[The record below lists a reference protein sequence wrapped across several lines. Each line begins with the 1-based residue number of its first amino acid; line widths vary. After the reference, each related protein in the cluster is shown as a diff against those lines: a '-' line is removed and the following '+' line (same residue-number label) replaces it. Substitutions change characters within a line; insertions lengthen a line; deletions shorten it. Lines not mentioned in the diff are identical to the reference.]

1 MDALKKAEAA
11 KHAGGAESAASEL
24 RIMPDAELTSVDTTP
39 PEPPRS
45 PLPDLAAHGNVI
57 DDQLAAAG
65 SSPARRGM
73 ANPPPHPGNAAGAG
87 PAPDAQA
94 HQLAASQLFSAK
106 QAPRPALSR
115 WGLILGLAAAA
126 ALGIGG
132 WFWWQLQGSRLF
144 PRTTSLIAKPRPP
157 VTAPPVLAAADPVPA
172 LVPEKIAV
180 SPPPP
185 SPPVPPSATTA
196 TRQSQSAPPP
206 AASLSRTPQRE
217 SRESTTAAPALH
229 FEKNQTPTLPRLE
242 QAYDALQAG
251 RQEDAQRL
259 YEQVLHS
266 DPRNVDALLGLAT
279 LAVLQGQPEQ
289 AQSYYLQV
297 LETDPDDASA
307 QAGLI
312 GLKGQSDPQLSESRL
327 KTALSRQ
334 PQSAALHFALG
345 NLYARGQRW
354 SEAQQAYFKA
364 FSCEA
369 DNPDYLFNLAVS
381 LDHLRQPRLAAQYYQ
396 QALNAARGLSSI
408 SFDRQQLE
416 TRLAE
421 LQP

>member
-1 MDALKKAEAA
+1 M
-11 KHAGGAESAASEL
+11 
-24 RIMPDAELTSVDTTP
+24 
-39 PEPPRS
+39 
-45 PLPDLAAHGNVI
+45 
-57 DDQLAAAG
+57 
-65 SSPARRGM
+65 
-73 ANPPPHPGNAAGAG
+73 
-87 PAPDAQA
+87 
-94 HQLAASQLFSAK
+94 
-106 QAPRPALSR
+106 
-115 WGLILGLAAAA
+115 
-126 ALGIGG
+126 
-132 WFWWQLQGSRLF
+132 
-144 PRTTSLIAKPRPP
+144 
-157 VTAPPVLAAADPVPA
+157 
-172 LVPEKIAV
+172 
-180 SPPPP
+180 
-185 SPPVPPSATTA
+185 
-196 TRQSQSAPPP
+196 
-206 AASLSRTPQRE
+206 
-217 SRESTTAAPALH
+217 H